1 MATHSSIHVRG
12 TPSHGQMSLVVAVC
26 EAAKEL
32 DTTEQLNNNNPVLR
46 SHGSRGTGINM
57 CPPGISSVYLRRQE
71 RYNEPCCTDERA
83 EAWVGGRL

>member
-12 TPSHGQMSLVVAVC
+12 TPSYGQRSLVVAVC

-57 CPPGISSVYLRRQE
+57 GPPGISSVYLRRQE